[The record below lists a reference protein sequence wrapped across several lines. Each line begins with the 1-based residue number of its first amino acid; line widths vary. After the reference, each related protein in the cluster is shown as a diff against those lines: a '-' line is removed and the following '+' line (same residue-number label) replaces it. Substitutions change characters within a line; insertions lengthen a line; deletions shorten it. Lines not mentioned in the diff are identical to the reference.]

1 MEEEKQ
7 YCVCIDFGHGETTAS
22 YIDLTA
28 TYPENKEGAYD
39 VPKLNILKG
48 STDEARKVE
57 TVICRGEDGQWK
69 FATDQEDFARPD
81 LAMQFKAEVNKM
93 EEDDKEHYKA
103 FINLVFKAII
113 ANNNSLHFDENNPQD
128 RNFDLCIAC
137 PSAWGEDDKNGHN
150 SVIEDYKNFF
160 LEALPINEIK
170 FIIRESDA
178 AFFKFIHLTK
188 QNPNL
193 KILVIDLGSSTIDF
207 TYYPHNENNKYPQ
220 GAANGASRVERA
232 IQDWCT
238 ETQDTYKKAKSVI
251 PAVLEETDNK
261 KINWEM
267 SVRHYIKEQKEVFYT
282 KSQNKMGLNL
292 QTSRVVGDILTD
304 KIETKYDCLDILY
317 HCNINKEFLDDPIL
331 TDYRSDLK
339 DDLKR
344 LHNSGMAPEMILLT
358 GGASRMPWIKDLVE
372 DVFQGTEVFCD
383 NNPSYVVSDGIAL
396 YAYADSKFRKML
408 EEMETTIK
416 NELTDDILVEF
427 IEDAVNDAFKEV
439 QLPPILK
446 ICDDFI
452 EGKFTT
458 LRALL
463 NKVEQHNNSIIGAN
477 ATQINTQVSNK
488 VHAKLDNM
496 ISGKINKIF
505 QECFHT
511 KSSISFQLNWNKV
524 DFSSA
529 PIDNDYDARIIYE
542 IGDALFCQGIF
553 GGTLKYDRERDWN
566 ERKQF
571 GENFR
576 KCQEGATF
584 RLSEPIRLSTL
595 AACNSSINQTLNT
608 VKTKGLFWI
617 Y

>member
-1 MEEEKQ
+1 MGEEKQ

-28 TYPENKEGAYD
+28 TYPENQEGTHD
-39 VPKLNILKG
+39 VPRLNILNG
-48 STDEARKVE
+48 NNDEARKVE

-93 EEDDKEHYKA
+93 EEDDKEHYKE

-113 ANNNSLHFDENNPQD
+113 ANNNFLRFNENNPQD

-137 PSAWGEDDKNGHN
+137 PSAWGEDDENGHN
-150 SVIEDYKNFF
+150 SVIEDYKEFF
-160 LEALPINEIK
+160 LEALPIKEIK
-170 FIIRESDA
+170 FVIRESDA

-188 QNPNL
+188 QNPNI

-207 TYYPHNENNKYPQ
+207 TYYPHNENDEYQK

-232 IQDWCT
+232 IQDWCAK
-238 ETQDTYKKAKSVI
+238 TQETYKEAKSVI
-251 PAVLEETDNK
+251 PTLLEETDNEN
-261 KINWEM
+261 INWEM
-267 SVRHYIKEQKEVFYT
+267 SIRHYIKEQKEAFYT
-282 KSQNKMGLNL
+282 RKFRRMDLNL
-292 QTSRVVGDILTD
+292 PTEVVVGKKLADTEKL
-304 KIETKYDCLDILY
+304 KNYLDILY
-317 HCNINKEFLDDPIL
+317 HCKIMPELLENEIL
-331 TDYRSDLK
+331 ANYRSDLK
-339 DDLKR
+339 DDLNK
-344 LHNSGMAPEMILLT
+344 LHDSGVAPEKILLT

-396 YAYADSKFRKML
+396 YAYADSKFHKGL
-408 EEMETTIK
+408 KEMEASIG
-416 NELTDDILVEF
+416 NELTDDMLIEF
-427 IEDAVNDAFKEV
+427 IENVFNEVVNEV
-439 QLPPILK
+439 QLSPILK
-446 ICDDFI
+446 ICDDFV

-458 LRALL
+458 LRTLHD
-463 NKVEQHNNSIIGAN
+463 KIEQHNSNIVGNNAN
-477 ATQINTQVSNK
+477 RISKQISNK
-488 VHAKLDNM
+488 LYAKLDNM
-496 ISGKINKIF
+496 ISVKINNIF

-511 KSSISFQLNWNKV
+511 ESSVSFQLNWDGV
-524 DFSSA
+524 DFSSIG
-529 PIDNDYDARIIYE
+529 IDNDYDARLIYE

-553 GGTLKYDRERDWN
+553 GGTLNYDRERDWS

-571 GENFR
+571 GEYFR
-576 KCQEGATF
+576 ECQEDVTF
-584 RLSEPIRLSTL
+584 TLPELIRGSTL
-595 AACNSSINQTLNT
+595 DACKRSINQTLDT

>member
-28 TYPENKEGAYD
+28 VYSINKEGTYD
-39 VPKLNILKG
+39 VPKLNILNG
-48 STDEARKVE
+48 NGDETRKVE

-113 ANNNSLHFDENNPQD
+113 ANNNILHFDENNPQD

-170 FIIRESDA
+170 FVIRESDA

-207 TYYPHNENNKYPQ
+207 TYYPHNENDEYPQ

-267 SVRHYIKEQKEVFYT
+267 SVRHYIKGKKEDFYT
-282 KSQNKMGLNL
+282 RSCNKMGLNL
-292 QTSRVVGDILTD
+292 PTSEVVGNGLAD
-304 KIETKYDCLDILY
+304 KIDCLDILY

-344 LHNSGMAPEMILLT
+344 LHNSGITPEMILLT

-396 YAYADSKFRKML
+396 YAYALYTRDRRFR
-408 EEMETTIK
+408 
-416 NELTDDILVEF
+416 VSRS
-427 IEDAVNDAFKEV
+427 
-439 QLPPILK
+439 
-446 ICDDFI
+446 
-452 EGKFTT
+452 
-458 LRALL
+458 RA
-463 NKVEQHNNSIIGAN
+463 GA
-477 ATQINTQVSNK
+477 
-488 VHAKLDNM
+488 
-496 ISGKINKIF
+496 
-505 QECFHT
+505 
-511 KSSISFQLNWNKV
+511 
-524 DFSSA
+524 
-529 PIDNDYDARIIYE
+529 
-542 IGDALFCQGIF
+542 
-553 GGTLKYDRERDWN
+553 
-566 ERKQF
+566 
-571 GENFR
+571 
-576 KCQEGATF
+576 
-584 RLSEPIRLSTL
+584 IR
-595 AACNSSINQTLNT
+595 
-608 VKTKGLFWI
+608 
-617 Y
+617 

>member
-1 MEEEKQ
+1 MKEEKQ

-28 TYPENKEGAYD
+28 VYPENKEGASD

-81 LAMQFKAEVNKM
+81 LAMQFKAQVNNM
-93 EEDDKEHYKA
+93 QEDDKEHYKA

-113 ANNNSLHFDENNPQD
+113 ANNGILHFDENNPQA

-170 FIIRESDA
+170 FVIRESDA

-267 SVRHYIKEQKEVFYT
+267 SVR
-282 KSQNKMGLNL
+282 L
-292 QTSRVVGDILTD
+292 
-304 KIETKYDCLDILY
+304 
-317 HCNINKEFLDDPIL
+317 
-331 TDYRSDLK
+331 
-339 DDLKR
+339 
-344 LHNSGMAPEMILLT
+344 
-358 GGASRMPWIKDLVE
+358 
-372 DVFQGTEVFCD
+372 
-383 NNPSYVVSDGIAL
+383 
-396 YAYADSKFRKML
+396 
-408 EEMETTIK
+408 
-416 NELTDDILVEF
+416 
-427 IEDAVNDAFKEV
+427 
-439 QLPPILK
+439 
-446 ICDDFI
+446 
-452 EGKFTT
+452 T
-458 LRALL
+458 LRS
-463 NKVEQHNNSIIGAN
+463 KKKFF
-477 ATQINTQVSNK
+477 TQK
-488 VHAKLDNM
+488 
-496 ISGKINKIF
+496 
-505 QECFHT
+505 
-511 KSSISFQLNWNKV
+511 
-524 DFSSA
+524 
-529 PIDNDYDARIIYE
+529 ARIKW
-542 IGDALFCQGIF
+542 A
-553 GGTLKYDRERDWN
+553 
-566 ERKQF
+566 
-571 GENFR
+571 
-576 KCQEGATF
+576 
-584 RLSEPIRLSTL
+584 
-595 AACNSSINQTLNT
+595 
-608 VKTKGLFWI
+608 
-617 Y
+617 